1 MPKPAIYLTLFLIHA
16 GQALAADYWVAT
28 DGSDTNAG
36 SKENPFLTIQ
46 KAADLMRP
54 GDTCTVR
61 GGSYRE
67 AVTIRHSGT
76 EGKPIRFVAAKGERA
91 IFDGTD
97 LIASRWTHYKG
108 AIYCTRIDGPIEQ
121 VFVDGVMQIE
131 ARWPNMRFEE
141 IWDRTKW
148 ARSDHGSRKD
158 LMICDALAETGIDW
172 TGALA
177 TLNVGHQYK
186 TWTRDV
192 TKHSK
197 GTSEFTYELN
207 ERLGD
212 GRDDGPS
219 WADDYF
225 YLSGKLEAL
234 DAPAEWYHDAHSG
247 ILYLW
252 CGDGRSPVTHQV
264 AVKRRTYAID
274 AFKRDHIQIVG
285 FHFFAATLRL
295 NQCNHCLVDQC
306 RLRFPIYSRR
316 FDERTPEGK
325 RMPEPA
331 TLIAGDHN
339 TIRDTSVAFSN
350 LGGLLVRGRHCRIE
364 NCIVHDVNWG
374 GNYSHPGLSLQG
386 RSDEDNHNVVSR
398 CTVYGVGNIG
408 ILYSGRANTIE
419 YNHVFD
425 TGRACRDIAAVHTG
439 GVRAMGSVAH
449 HNWVHDSTELG
460 MRGDDQTRGLT
471 FHHNVIWNCRRGMIM
486 KGNQNKVYH
495 NTVLGFVSEQGT
507 GSRNDTDS
515 PLSLGF
521 AGERDRERGLRRS
534 LVDPKARQATA
545 GIIIPKRAEP
555 KKWWTRHPTLPVQNE
570 DTLVFNNAAYLIA
583 DRGGTPIPPS
593 DRVSHNVILGGRKE
607 TTSSAVPSPS
617 GRGQGE
623 GLEKD
628 RGVVSSQSANRD
640 LAGVFVDATA
650 EALANGTFDLRP
662 APGSP
667 LIDAGCTVPDITNE
681 YNGKAPDAGAYEA
694 GGERWVAGAD
704 WQDEPIGVQMV
715 VRLEPPRTH
724 HSIPL
729 PKRLYESG
737 ISAKGLR
744 TLQKLYDELWAE
756 GDRASV
762 RQKAIALR
770 ERYPENSLE
779 HKQHHAIVAKL
790 HREVWLLLRDRGSD
804 ALNDDDRAVFEKTMG
819 VK

>member
-1 MPKPAIYLTLFLIHA
+1 MPKPTICLTLLLIHTS
-16 GQALAADYWVAT
+16 QALAADYWVAPN
-28 DGSDTNAG
+28 GSDADSG
-36 SKENPFLTIQ
+36 SKENPFCSVQ
-46 KAADLMRP
+46 RAADVGRP

-61 GGSYRE
+61 GGTYRE
-67 AVTIRHSGT
+67 AVTVQHSGT
-76 EGKPIRFVAAKGERA
+76 EGKPIRFVAAEGESV

-97 LIASRWTHYKG
+97 LVTGQWTHYRG
-108 AIYCTRIDGPIEQ
+108 DIYCTAVDGPIEQ

-158 LMICDALAETGIDW
+158 LMICDAIAETGIDW

-177 TLNVGHQYK
+177 TLNIGHQYK

-192 TKHSK
+192 TEHSK
-197 GTSEFTYELN
+197 GSSEFTYELN

-219 WADDYF
+219 WADDCF

-234 DAPAEWYHDAHSG
+234 DAPTEWHHDARTG
-247 ILYLW
+247 TLYLW
-252 CGDGRSPVTHQV
+252 CDDGSSPAAHQV

-295 NQCNHCLVDQC
+295 NQCNHCLVDRC
-306 RLRFPIYSRR
+306 RLRFPVYSRR

-331 TLIAGDHN
+331 TLVTGDHN

-350 LGGLLVRGRHCRIE
+350 LGGLLVRGRRCRIE
-364 NCIVHDVNWG
+364 NCIIHDVNWG

-386 RSDEDNHNVVSR
+386 RSDEGNHNVVSR
-398 CTVYGVGNIG
+398 STVYGVGNIG
-408 ILYSGRANTIE
+408 ILYNGRANTIE

-495 NTVLGFVSEQGT
+495 NTVVGFVSKQET
-507 GSRNDTDS
+507 RSRSDTDG
-515 PLSLGF
+515 PLSPGLM
-521 AGERDRERGLRRS
+521 GERDRERGLGRS
-534 LVDPKARQATA
+534 LVDSEARQATA

-555 KKWWTRHPTLPVQNE
+555 QKWWTRNPTLPVQNE

-583 DRGGTPIPPS
+583 DRGGTPIPAS
-593 DRVSHNVILGGRKE
+593 DRVSHNVML
-607 TTSSAVPSPS
+607 P
-617 GRGQGE
+617 
-623 GLEKD
+623 
-628 RGVVSSQSANRD
+628 RD
-640 LAGVFVDATA
+640 LLGVFADASKRS
-650 EALANGTFDLRP
+650 LANGTFDLRP
-662 APGSP
+662 ATGSP
-667 LIDAGCTVPDITNE
+667 LIDAGRIVPGITNE
-681 YNGKAPDAGAYEA
+681 YHGRAPDAGAYEA
-694 GGERWVAGAD
+694 GGERWVAGAN
-704 WQDEPIGVQMV
+704 WQDEQIDVQMV

-729 PKRLYESG
+729 PKRLYERG

-744 TLQKLYDELWAE
+744 KLQKLYDQLWTE
-756 GDRASV
+756 DDRASA
-762 RQKAIALR
+762 RAKAIALR
-770 ERYPENSLE
+770 ERYPENSPE
-779 HKQHHAIVAKL
+779 RNEHHAIVAKL

-804 ALNDDDRAVFEKTMG
+804 VLGGEDRPAFEKTMG

>member
-1 MPKPAIYLTLFLIHA
+1 MPKPAIYLTLFMIHA
-16 GQALAADYWVAT
+16 GHALAADYWVSPS
-28 DGSDTNAG
+28 GSDTEPGN
-36 SKENPFLTIQ
+36 KEKPFRTVQ
-46 KAADLMRP
+46 KAADVMRP

-61 GGSYRE
+61 GGTYRE
-67 AVTIRHSGT
+67 AVAIRHSGAN
-76 EGKPIRFVAAKGERA
+76 GKQIRFVAAEGERV

-97 LIASRWTHYKG
+97 LVTGQWTHYKD
-108 AIYCTRIDGPIEQ
+108 AIYCTTVDGPVEQ
-121 VFVDGVMQIE
+121 VFVDGMMQIE

-141 IWDRTKW
+141 IWDRNKW

-197 GTSEFTYELN
+197 GSSEFTYELN

-212 GRDDGPS
+212 GRDDGTS

-225 YLSGKLEAL
+225 YLSGKLETL
-234 DAPAEWYHDAHSG
+234 DAPTEWYHDTRSG
-247 ILYLW
+247 TLYLW
-252 CGDGRSPVTHQV
+252 SDDGRSPAENQV

-274 AFKRDHIQIVG
+274 ASRRDHIQIVG

-295 NQCNHCLVDQC
+295 NQCNHCLVDRC
-306 RLRFPIYSRR
+306 RLRFPVYSRR
-316 FDERTPEGK
+316 FDERTTEGK
-325 RMPEPA
+325 RKPEPA
-331 TLIAGDHN
+331 TLVAGDHN
-339 TIRDTSVAFSN
+339 TIRDTSIAFSN
-350 LGGLLVRGRHCRIE
+350 LGGLLVRGSHCRIE

-386 RSDEDNHNVVSR
+386 RSDEDNHNVASR
-398 CTVYGVGNIG
+398 STVYGVGNIG
-408 ILYSGRANTIE
+408 ILYSGRANIIE

-439 GVRAMGSVAH
+439 GVRAIGSVAH

-460 MRGDDQTRGLT
+460 MRGDDQTRSLT

-495 NTVLGFVSEQGT
+495 NTVL
-507 GSRNDTDS
+507 
-515 PLSLGF
+515 
-521 AGERDRERGLRRS
+521 
-534 LVDPKARQATA
+534 VDPEAARATA
-545 GIIIPKRAEP
+545 GIIIAKRAEP
-555 KKWWTRHPTLPVQNE
+555 QKWWTRHPTLPVQNE

-583 DRGGTPIPPS
+583 DRGGTPIPES
-593 DRVSHNVILGGRKE
+593 DRVSHNVILPR
-607 TTSSAVPSPS
+607 SL
-617 GRGQGE
+617 Q
-623 GLEKD
+623 D
-628 RGVVSSQSANRD
+628 
-640 LAGVFVDATA
+640 VFVNATG
-650 EALANGTFDLRP
+650 ETLTNGTFDLRP
-662 APGSP
+662 APGS
-667 LIDAGCTVPDITNE
+667 LQIDAGRLAPGITNE
-681 YNGKAPDAGAYEA
+681 YHGSAPDAGAYEA
-694 GGERWVAGAD
+694 SGERWVAGAD
-704 WQDEPIGVQMV
+704 WQDKPIGVQLV

-744 TLQKLYDELWAE
+744 KLQKLYDQLWTKD
-756 GDRASV
+756 DRASA
-762 RQKAIALR
+762 RAKAIALR
-770 ERYPENSLE
+770 ERYAENTPE

-790 HREVWLLLRDRGSD
+790 HREVWLCLRERSSRVLDD
-804 ALNDDDRAVFEKTMG
+804 KDLAALEKTMG
-819 VK
+819 GR

>member
-1 MPKPAIYLTLFLIHA
+1 MPKPTICLTLLLFHTA
-16 GQALAADYWVAT
+16 QALAADYWVASNGNDT
-28 DGSDTNAG
+28 DSG
-36 SKENPFLTIQ
+36 SKEKPFRTAQ
-46 KAADLMRP
+46 KAVDVLRP

-61 GGSYRE
+61 GGTYRE
-67 AVTIRHSGT
+67 AITLRHSGT
-76 EGKPIRFVAAKGERA
+76 EGKPIRFVAAEGERV

-97 LIASRWTHYKG
+97 LVTGQWTHYRG
-108 AIYCTRIDGPIEQ
+108 AIYCTAVDGPVPQ

-234 DAPAEWYHDAHSG
+234 DAPTEWHHDTQNG
-247 ILYLW
+247 TLYLW
-252 CGDGRSPVTHQV
+252 CDDGRSPAAHQV

-274 AFKRDHIQIVG
+274 AFSRDYIQIIG

-295 NQCNHCLVDQC
+295 NQCNHCLVDRC
-306 RLRFPIYSRR
+306 RLRFPVYSRR

-325 RMPEPA
+325 RKPEPA

-339 TIRDTSVAFSN
+339 TIRDTSIAFSN

-374 GNYSHPGLSLQG
+374 GNYSHTGISLQG
-386 RSDEDNHNVVSR
+386 RSDDDNHNVVSQ
-398 CTVYGVGNIG
+398 CTVYGAGNIG
-408 ILYSGRANTIE
+408 ILYGGRANTIE

-425 TGRACRDIAAVHTG
+425 TGRACRDIAAVHSG

-460 MRGDDQTRGLT
+460 LRGDDQTRGLT

-486 KGNQNKVYH
+486 KGNLNNVYH
-495 NTVLGFVSEQGT
+495 NTVL
-507 GSRNDTDS
+507 
-515 PLSLGF
+515 
-521 AGERDRERGLRRS
+521 
-534 LVDPKARQATA
+534 VDPKADRATA
-545 GIIIPKRAEP
+545 SVVIPKRAEP
-555 KKWWTRHPTLPVQNE
+555 KKWWTRNPTLPVQNE

-583 DRGGTPIPPS
+583 DRGNTPIPAS
-593 DRVSHNVILGGRKE
+593 DRVSHNVIL
-607 TTSSAVPSPS
+607 P
-617 GRGQGE
+617 
-623 GLEKD
+623 
-628 RGVVSSQSANRD
+628 RD
-640 LAGVFVDATA
+640 LLGVFAGA
-650 EALANGTFDLRP
+650 SKEALASGTFDLRP
-662 APGSP
+662 APSSP
-667 LIDAGCTVPDITNE
+667 LIDAGRLVPGITNE
-681 YNGKAPDAGAYEA
+681 YHGKAPDVGAYEA

-704 WQDEPIGVQMV
+704 WKDEPIGVQLV

-729 PKRLYESG
+729 PTPLYKSG

-744 TLQKLYDELWAE
+744 RLQKFYDELWVE
-756 GDRASV
+756 NDRASA
-762 RQKAIALR
+762 RAKAIALR
-770 ERYPENSLE
+770 ERYPENSPE
-779 HKQHHAIVAKL
+779 RNEHHAIVAKL
-790 HREVWLLLRDRGSD
+790 HREVWLLLRDRGSEVLGD
-804 ALNDDDRAVFEKTMG
+804 EDRAAFEKTMG

>member
-1 MPKPAIYLTLFLIHA
+1 MPKPTICLTLLLIHTA
-16 GQALAADYWVAT
+16 QALATDYWVAT
-28 DGSDTNAG
+28 DGSDTDPG
-36 SKENPFLTIQ
+36 SREKPVRTLQ
-46 KAADLMRP
+46 RAADAIRP

-61 GGSYRE
+61 GGTYRE

-76 EGKPIRFVAAKGERA
+76 AGKPIRFVAAEGESV
-91 IFDGTD
+91 ILDGTD
-97 LIASRWTHYKG
+97 LVTGKWTRYKD
-108 AIYCTRIDGPIEQ
+108 AIYCATVDGPVEQ

-158 LMICDALAETGIDW
+158 LMICDAIAETGIDW

-192 TKHSK
+192 TEHSK
-197 GTSEFTYELN
+197 GSSEFTYELN

-219 WADDYF
+219 WADDCF

-234 DAPAEWYHDAHSG
+234 DAPTEWHHDARTG
-247 ILYLW
+247 TLYLW
-252 CGDGRSPVTHQV
+252 CDDGRSPAAHQV

-274 AFKRDHIQIVG
+274 AFRRDCIQIIG

-295 NQCNHCLVDQC
+295 NQCNHCLVDRC
-306 RLRFPIYSRR
+306 RLRFPVYSRR

-325 RMPEPA
+325 REPEPS
-331 TLIAGDHN
+331 TLVAGDHN
-339 TIRDTSVAFSN
+339 TIRDTSIGFSN
-350 LGGLLVRGRHCRIE
+350 LGGLLVRGSHCRIE

-374 GNYSHPGLSLQG
+374 GNISHPGLSLQG
-386 RSDEDNHNVVSR
+386 RTDEDNHNVVSR
-398 CTVYGVGNIG
+398 STVYGVGNIG
-408 ILYSGRANTIE
+408 ILYGGRANTIE
-419 YNHVFD
+419 YNNVFD

-460 MRGDDQTRGLT
+460 LRGDDQTRGLT
-471 FHHNVIWNCRRGMIM
+471 FHHNVVWNCRRGMIM
-486 KGNQNKVYH
+486 KGNLNKVYH
-495 NTVLGFVSEQGT
+495 NTVL
-507 GSRNDTDS
+507 
-515 PLSLGF
+515 
-521 AGERDRERGLRRS
+521 
-534 LVDPKARQATA
+534 VDPRDAHATA
-545 GIIIPKRAEP
+545 SIVIPKRAEP
-555 KKWWTRHPTLPVQNE
+555 KKWWTRQPTLPVQNE

-583 DRGGTPIPPS
+583 DRGGTPTPAS
-593 DRVSHNVILGGRKE
+593 DRVSHNVIL
-607 TTSSAVPSPS
+607 P
-617 GRGQGE
+617 
-623 GLEKD
+623 
-628 RGVVSSQSANRD
+628 RD
-640 LAGVFVDATA
+640 LLGVFAGASD
-650 EALANGTFDLRP
+650 EALASGTFDLRP

-667 LIDAGCTVPDITNE
+667 LIDAGRLAPSVGREPDSRSAVGQASSLPSAVNSQAGSLRHGAG
-681 YNGKAPDAGAYEA
+681 YHGKAPDVGAYEA

-729 PKRLYESG
+729 PTPLYKSG

-744 TLQKLYDELWAE
+744 KLQKLYDELWTE
-756 GDRASV
+756 DDRVSA

-770 ERYPENSLE
+770 ERYPENSPE
-779 HKQHHAIVAKL
+779 RNKHHAIVAKL
-790 HREVWLLLRDRGSD
+790 HREVWLLLRDRGSEVLTD
-804 ALNDDDRAVFEKTMG
+804 EDRAAFEKTMG

>member
-1 MPKPAIYLTLFLIHA
+1 MLIK
-16 GQALAADYWVAT
+16 W
-28 DGSDTNAG
+28 
-36 SKENPFLTIQ
+36 
-46 KAADLMRP
+46 
-54 GDTCTVR
+54 
-61 GGSYRE
+61 
-67 AVTIRHSGT
+67 
-76 EGKPIRFVAAKGERA
+76 
-91 IFDGTD
+91 
-97 LIASRWTHYKG
+97 
-108 AIYCTRIDGPIEQ
+108 
-121 VFVDGVMQIE
+121 QIE

-197 GTSEFTYELN
+197 GSSEFTYELN

-212 GRDDGPS
+212 GRDDGTS

-225 YLSGKLEAL
+225 YLSGKLETL
-234 DAPAEWYHDAHSG
+234 DAPTEWYHDTRSG
-247 ILYLW
+247 TLYLW
-252 CGDGRSPVTHQV
+252 SDDGRSPAENQV

-274 AFKRDHIQIVG
+274 ASRRDHIQIVG

-295 NQCNHCLVDQC
+295 NQCNHCLVDRC
-306 RLRFPIYSRR
+306 RLRFPVYSRR
-316 FDERTPEGK
+316 FDERTTEGK
-325 RMPEPA
+325 RKPEPA
-331 TLIAGDHN
+331 TLVAGDHN
-339 TIRDTSVAFSN
+339 TIRDTSIAFSN
-350 LGGLLVRGRHCRIE
+350 LGGLLVRGKHCRIE

-386 RSDEDNHNVVSR
+386 RSDEENHNVVSR
-398 CTVYGVGNIG
+398 CTAYGVGNIG
-408 ILYSGRANTIE
+408 ILYSGRANTIQ

-449 HNWVHDSTELG
+449 HNWVHDSTEIG

-495 NTVLGFVSEQGT
+495 NTVL
-507 GSRNDTDS
+507 
-515 PLSLGF
+515 
-521 AGERDRERGLRRS
+521 
-534 LVDPKARQATA
+534 VDPEAARATA
-545 GIIIPKRAEP
+545 GIIIAKRAEP
-555 KKWWTRHPTLPVQNE
+555 QKWWTRHPTLPVQNE

-583 DRGGTPIPPS
+583 DRGGTPIPES
-593 DRVSHNVILGGRKE
+593 DRVSHNVILHGGF
-607 TTSSAVPSPS
+607 
-617 GRGQGE
+617 Q
-623 GLEKD
+623 
-628 RGVVSSQSANRD
+628 
-640 LAGVFVDATA
+640 GVFVNASQ

-667 LIDAGCTVPDITNE
+667 LIDAGRQVPNINRDADRNSAVGQASSLPFVASSQAGSLLHSTE
-681 YNGKAPDAGAYEA
+681 ADAARLTKQYHGKAPDAGAYES

-737 ISAKGLR
+737 ISPKGLR
-744 TLQKLYDELWAE
+744 ALQKLYDELWAE
-756 GDRASV
+756 DGRAST
-762 RQKAIALR
+762 RAKAIALR
-770 ERYPENSLE
+770 ERYPENSPE
-779 HKQHHAIVAKL
+779 HKQHHAVVAKL
-790 HREVWLLLRDRGSD
+790 HREVWLLLRNRGSD
-804 ALNDDDRAVFEKTMG
+804 VLGDEGRAAFENRMG